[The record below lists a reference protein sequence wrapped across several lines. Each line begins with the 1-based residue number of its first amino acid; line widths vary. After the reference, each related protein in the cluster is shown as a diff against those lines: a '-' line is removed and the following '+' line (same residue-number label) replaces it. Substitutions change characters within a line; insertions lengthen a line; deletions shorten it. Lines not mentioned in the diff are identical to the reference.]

1 MKGKGVALKLAFWNV
16 MLSLNAFGVKLIMYD
31 FFRARVRGPFTT
43 VAEYAAVPRWAHL
56 GERVS
61 SNIDSRLGFTRNLTS
76 IYGRLGV
83 LRHGRRK
90 PMHTN
95 GDQLNQMQAH
105 YRRWDTE
112 PTVAFDRTPRLK
124 PIPTAVSKLLS
135 VEHDPHKRYAIAQ
148 EHGCVVFT
156 NDDDGVVQHAQV

>member
-1 MKGKGVALKLAFWNV
+1 MIKRTTTVALKIAFWNF
-16 MLSLNAFGVKLIMYD
+16 MLTLNAFGVKLIMYD
-31 FFRARVRGPFTT
+31 FFRAKVQGPFVT

-56 GERVS
+56 GARVS

-90 PMHTN
+90 PVHAN
-95 GDQLNQMQAH
+95 GDQLNQMRAF
-105 YRRWDTE
+105 YKRYDVE

-124 PIPTAVSKLLS
+124 PIPTAVRKLLG
-135 VEHDPHKRYAIAQ
+135 VEYDPHKRYAIAQ

-156 NDDDGVVQHAQV
+156 NDDDEVQHA